1 MTDTYRG
8 VITPSRA
15 PQSVNVSTSDALIL
29 IVLIT
34 NTLQR
39 LQPCTPYLDKFN
51 KNCSPIP
58 TRFWSSYTDLRKI
71 PTRNLHSYQRVRK
84 KIYPREA
91 QCLRGFVKKFKK
103 NAKKN
108 LFISIHYIYICPVQL
123 LNTFIDI
130 LTYTT
135 ETATATLRR
144 APVPIILNP

>member
-29 IVLIT
+29 TILIT

-91 QCLRGFVKKFKK
+91 QCLCGFVKKFKK